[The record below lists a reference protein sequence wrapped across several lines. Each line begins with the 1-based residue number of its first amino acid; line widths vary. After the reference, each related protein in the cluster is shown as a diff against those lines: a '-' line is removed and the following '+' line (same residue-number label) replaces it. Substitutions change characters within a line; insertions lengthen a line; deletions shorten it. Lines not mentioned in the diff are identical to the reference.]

1 MRTSVRRQITARV
14 SSDARRS
21 QPGRRLGR
29 DSPFVGEGPA
39 LPIDYKLFV
48 FHGRVEAI
56 QVHLDRE
63 TGHHWTVYD
72 RQWHRLSN
80 KPARIDRGPPAALAR
95 MIEGAET
102 LGKDFDFVRIDF
114 YDVGGIPRFGEMT
127 FYPGSGL
134 DPVDPPTLDREFGRL
149 WRIGEPSQRL
159 ARDPSP
165 HLRP

>member
-1 MRTSVRRQITARV
+1 
-14 SSDARRS
+14 
-21 QPGRRLGR
+21 
-29 DSPFVGEGPA
+29 
-39 LPIDYKLFV
+39 V

-63 TGHHWTVYD
+63 TDHHWTVYD
-72 RQWHRLSN
+72 RQWRRVSN
-80 KPARIDRGPPAALAR
+80 MPPRIDSGPPGALAR

-102 LGKDFDFVRIDF
+102 LGKNFDFVRIDF
-114 YDVGGIPRFGEMT
+114 YDVGGLPRFGEMT

-149 WRIGEPSQRL
+149 WRLREPSLSL
-159 ARDPSP
+159 ASGPLS